1 MILNKFPPLFYIFEN
16 SSGSGLHLGDGTTLS
31 KIFQVIMGGIS
42 DEMGELDSYLEKK
55 EGRLIFSGFIKMR

>member
-1 MILNKFPPLFYIFEN
+1 MILNKFSPLFYIFEK

-42 DEMGELDSYLEKK
+42 DEMGELDSYLKK
-55 EGRLIFSGFIKMR
+55 KKKRKTYI